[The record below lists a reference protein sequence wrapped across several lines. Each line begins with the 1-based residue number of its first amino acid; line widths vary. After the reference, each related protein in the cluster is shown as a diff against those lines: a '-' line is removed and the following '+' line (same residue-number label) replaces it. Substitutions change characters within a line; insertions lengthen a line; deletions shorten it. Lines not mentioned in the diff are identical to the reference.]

1 MRPVEA
7 LQVKW
12 LQDIEKRMADPSALV
27 LCVDPTGGRTVPMPE
42 ELRPFSSREITT
54 AGPLDLFAP
63 EARSEIVKSY
73 GLAKLRGTAST
84 QATIRSGEHHQFDFY
99 NEVDAL
105 GCYVITM
112 GPPTGMQN
120 KTADSGDDLPA
131 RAASWDLDMAGNI
144 VEVHPDFR
152 RMLGWEP
159 AEIIGRSSLDL
170 IHPDDHE
177 KGIIGWIELLEK
189 GLGSRSRM
197 RQRFLQKDGD
207 WRWLEDTSTNLLD
220 DPDRG
225 VVSTELID
233 IADEMAALEE
243 AERREALLTRL
254 TDALP
259 TGVLHISPQRLP
271 VFWNQRWTELL
282 GNGSPSINGLLEQ
295 LAESEQVS
303 AAIQRSFDHGA
314 DADIDVTILDSEDI
328 HYGRLH
334 LRALEHNDGSSEV
347 LITLEDTTAARE
359 RQQDLHDLAHRDAL
373 TGLLGNLGS
382 RSLVEDQLLR
392 SAGSLLFVDL
402 DSFKLINDTHGHATG
417 DAVLQAV
424 GRGITEAVRRQDA
437 VARIGGDE
445 FIVAIQDMGSSE
457 PIHEIVDRIHA
468 ALRQAESSINHPV
481 EIRASIGVAEVQPG
495 DGFDSLLRR
504 ADQAMYEVKRAK
516 QHAVWKPGV

>member
-1 MRPVEA
+1 M
-7 LQVKW
+7 
-12 LQDIEKRMADPSALV
+12 DDPSALV
-27 LCVDPTGGRTVPMPE
+27 LCVDATGGRTVSLPS
-42 ELRPFSSREITT
+42 ELGTFSDRVAKTS
-54 AGPLDLFAP
+54 GPLDLFAP
-63 EARSEIVKSY
+63 EARSEIVKSF
-73 GLAKLRGTAST
+73 GLAKVRGTAST
-84 QATIRSGEHHQFDFY
+84 QAAVRSGEQHQFDFY
-99 NEVDAL
+99 NEVESL
-105 GCYVITM
+105 GCYVVTM
-112 GPPTGMQN
+112 GPPTGMQT
-120 KTADSGDDLPA
+120 KTIGSEDDLPV

-144 VEVHPDFR
+144 VDVHQDFG
-152 RMLGWEP
+152 RMLGWDP

-177 KGIIGWIELLEK
+177 KGIIGWIELLEQ

-197 RQRFLQKDGD
+197 RQRFLQKGGG

-220 DPDRG
+220 DPERA

-233 IADEMAALEE
+233 VSDEMAALEE

-271 VFWNQRWTELL
+271 VFWNQRWTELM
-282 GNGSPSINGLLEQ
+282 GNASPSINGLLEQ
-295 LAESEQVS
+295 LAERDMVS
-303 AAIQRSFDHGA
+303 SAIERSFDEGA
-314 DADIDVTILDSEDI
+314 DADIDVTILGSADV

-334 LRALEHNDGSSEV
+334 LRALEHNDGSAEV
-347 LITLEDTTAARE
+347 LVTLEDTTSARE

-382 RSLVEDQLLR
+382 RSLVEDQLLDG
-392 SAGSLLFVDL
+392 AGSLLFVDL
-402 DSFKLINDTHGHATG
+402 DFFKLINDTHGHAAG

-445 FIVAIQDMGSSE
+445 FIVAIQDVNSPEEISE
-457 PIHEIVDRIHA
+457 LVERIHT
-468 ALRQAESSINHPV
+468 ALLQAESSIDYPV
-481 EIRASIGVAEVQPG
+481 EIRASIGVAEVKLG
-495 DGFDSLLRR
+495 DSFDSLLRR

-516 QHAVWKPGV
+516 QQLESSEPQSSPVRPPAPKR